1 MFITSCTR
9 YIATVFSCIYAPESL
24 GMLWRQAP
32 HAAEG
37 RDVNSESYA
46 RSRKQIVSLKRRSV
60 TKRVRYTG
68 VLSNT
73 PSKTSPIIND
83 LLIRLSRSCSPA
95 VDIRARIST
104 AGVPCCSRVGSRMNS
119 LPCGLNFR
127 ASMSTFSCRWS
138 SLYVVQHEVHDNNV
152 IGIICYVKCSNVTKL
167 IVHIGV
173 LFQPFLYG
181 FDPYFRNIDARQV
194 AFT

>member
-1 MFITSCTR
+1 MVGQLRLPCSLRLVLVHCDCVLL
-9 YIATVFSCIYAPESL
+9 YYAPEFL

-37 RDVNSESYA
+37 RDVNSESYT
-46 RSRKQIVSLKRRSV
+46 RSRKQTVSLKRRSV

-68 VLSNT
+68 GLSNT

-119 LPCGLNFR
+119 LPRGLSFR

-138 SLYVVQHEVHDNNV
+138 SSTWCNTKCTTQCHRHYLLCQVQQCHQAYSPHWGTFSAFFVW
-152 IGIICYVKCSNVTKL
+152 
-167 IVHIGV
+167 
-173 LFQPFLYG
+173 
-181 FDPYFRNIDARQV
+181 FRSIL
-194 AFT
+194 